1 MGNLSFNLEKKEIFF
16 NWLEMREKQVQRVLD
31 NTFGIYGDLK
41 GLTGGTIQEIKML
54 ELGGR
59 GGC

>member
-1 MGNLSFNLEKKEIFF
+1 MMLIKKGISKETI
-16 NWLEMREKQVQRVLD
+16 WAKRERQIQRVID

-54 ELGGR
+54 ELSEGEQVV
-59 GGC
+59 